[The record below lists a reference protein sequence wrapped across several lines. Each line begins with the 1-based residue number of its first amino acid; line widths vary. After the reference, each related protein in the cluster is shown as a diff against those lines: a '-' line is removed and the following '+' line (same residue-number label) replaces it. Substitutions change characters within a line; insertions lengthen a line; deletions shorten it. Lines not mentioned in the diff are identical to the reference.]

1 MKPKPPLF
9 QPYAPAYDMV
19 AFFAAQR
26 IRPKDS
32 VYDTLTPT
40 AIKAAEAAVDALG
53 AGFHAH
59 RAGHVLAP
67 GQLIRVLRRGAAVSQ
82 AELADRAGIRQATLS
97 SIERGGGDPRWSVV
111 AQLLE
116 ALGVKPVLHAHDAGG
131 YRYRCLPGE

>member
-1 MKPKPPLF
+1 MKPKRHDF
-9 QPYAPAYDMV
+9 QPYAPTYDMV

-59 RAGHVLAP
+59 RAGGGLAP
-67 GQLIRVLRRGAAVSQ
+67 GALIRVLRRGAAVTQ
-82 AELADRAGIRQATLS
+82 AALAAHAGIRQATLS
-97 SIERGGGDPRWSVV
+97 DIEGGRGDPRWSTV
-111 AQLLE
+111 AKLLE
-116 ALGVKPVLHAHDAGG
+116 ALGTEPVLHAHDLGG
-131 YRYRCLPGE
+131 YRYRCLPDE